1 MAFLSSLDIS
11 GSGLTASRLR
21 MDIISEN
28 IANADTTKTENGGP
42 YRRKEVVYES
52 ADTSSSSSFQNILSH
67 QLQDSESTP
76 KGVKVAAIIEDTSD
90 FPTVYDPT
98 NPDADQNGYVAMPNV
113 DPVKETLDMMSA
125 TRAYEANLTAFN
137 AVKEMATK
145 ALEMGR

>member
-90 FPTVYDPT
+90 FSTVYDPT